1 MCSYLVYFANYHEK
15 FSAFWYSYF
24 YLQEVK
30 WGTVSLVD
38 AEKRLMGNALLD
50 FSNERFVLLS
60 ESCIPIYNFPTV
72 YKYLVGSLHS
82 FIDAY
87 DDPSR
92 YGRGRYSRRMKPDI
106 KLSNWRK
113 GSQWFEL
120 NRTLAIKV
128 VSDTKYYNLF
138 KRYCLPACYPDEHYI
153 PTFVHMFY
161 GALNSNRTITYVD
174 WSQGGPHPASFEAA
188 NITQVFIRSLRSNGG
203 NSCRYNGINTH
214 VCHLF
219 ARKFTPDALEP
230 LLNLTSTILESGE
243 LWFCLKGNSFLCS
256 LCFFMSYIYIFD
268 MAF

>member
-1 MCSYLVYFANYHEK
+1 
-15 FSAFWYSYF
+15 
-24 YLQEVK
+24 
-30 WGTVSLVD
+30 
-38 AEKRLMGNALLD
+38 MGNALLD

-72 YKYLVGSLHS
+72 YKYLVESLHS

-120 NRTLAIKV
+120 NRTLAIEV

-243 LWFCLKGNSFLCS
+243 L
-256 LCFFMSYIYIFD
+256 
-268 MAF
+268 